1 MVTPQP
7 SRYTAIY
14 ATAVT
19 VRRPQLA
26 TARDVTPAT
35 FHFVTDDTTEVRWLV
50 LVIRLPAEP
59 TRHRVAVWRELRKI
73 GALSLGQGIWA
84 VPDVP
89 AFADGTRRAVEL
101 TERAEGQAV
110 TLTASGRSA
119 EDATRFEAMFTAA
132 RSEDWSEFL
141 ADCDKFEQEIA
152 KEIRTAK
159 FTLAELEEEEQSL
172 ERLRRWHRDLTA
184 RDVFGAPEA
193 PRAAERLARC
203 AGDCE
208 DYAERVFAALH
219 RTEGREHDGTAERV
233 RRAAHHDV
241 AAVRRRIHHGLRR
254 PRNRREPRRVLR
266 GRRHLLLILGGLLAL
281 YDGAEVLLKP
291 LFGTLADRIGAR
303 PVLLGGLCAFAAAS
317 AVYAIADSP
326 GWLWA
331 ARLGQG
337 AAASAFSPSASA
349 LVARLNPAAK
359 HGRAFGSYGFYK
371 FIGYTLGPLLG
382 GILVWAGGL
391 RLLFTVM
398 AVLAAAVAVWA
409 TLAVPAVPPLPKAR
423 QTVLDLARRLTSR
436 TFLAPTA
443 ALAGATAALSVGVGF
458 LPVSGRTAGLGTV
471 ATGAAVSSSP

>member
-1 MVTPQP
+1 M
-7 SRYTAIY
+7 
-14 ATAVT
+14 
-19 VRRPQLA
+19 
-26 TARDVTPAT
+26 
-35 FHFVTDDTTEVRWLV
+35 TDDTTEVRWLV

-110 TLTASGRSA
+110 TLMASGRSA

-219 RTEGREHDGTAERV
+219 RTEGEGT
-233 RRAAHHDV
+233 
-241 AAVRRRIHHGLRR
+241 
-254 PRNRREPRRVLR
+254 
-266 GRRHLLLILGGLLAL
+266 
-281 YDGAEVLLKP
+281 
-291 LFGTLADRIGAR
+291 
-303 PVLLGGLCAFAAAS
+303 
-317 AVYAIADSP
+317 
-326 GWLWA
+326 
-331 ARLGQG
+331 
-337 AAASAFSPSASA
+337 
-349 LVARLNPAAK
+349 
-359 HGRAFGSYGFYK
+359 
-371 FIGYTLGPLLG
+371 
-382 GILVWAGGL
+382 
-391 RLLFTVM
+391 
-398 AVLAAAVAVWA
+398 
-409 TLAVPAVPPLPKAR
+409 
-423 QTVLDLARRLTSR
+423 
-436 TFLAPTA
+436 
-443 ALAGATAALSVGVGF
+443 
-458 LPVSGRTAGLGTV
+458 
-471 ATGAAVSSSP
+471 